1 MNMYTQSF
9 NNPQYQKANEKIYNS
24 NWNSYAEFKNMYMGG
39 DNPDQEFIDAYN
51 LLGSFYEGI
60 GVLVKEGY
68 LNVRLVALLMSGP
81 IMEYWRKNEPII
93 QEFREDFGVKR
104 IWSETEYLNKALN
117 EYITKHPE
125 LSPI

>member
-1 MNMYTQSF
+1 M
-9 NNPQYQKANEKIYNS
+9 
-24 NWNSYAEFKNMYMGG
+24 
-39 DNPDQEFIDAYN
+39 PDQEFFDAYN

-68 LNVRLVALLMSGP
+68 LDVRLVVLLMSGP
-81 IMEYWRKNEPII
+81 IMEYWRKTEPII
-93 QEFREDFGVKR
+93 QEFREDFSVKR

-125 LSPI
+125 LSPF